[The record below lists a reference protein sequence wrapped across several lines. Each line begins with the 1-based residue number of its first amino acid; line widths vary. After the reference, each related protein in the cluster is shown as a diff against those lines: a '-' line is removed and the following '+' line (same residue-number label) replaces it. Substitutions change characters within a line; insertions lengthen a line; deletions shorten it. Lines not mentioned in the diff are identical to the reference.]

1 MATRG
6 FEFAYMLDGSNAT
19 PVIRDFILGVAADHL
34 IGDLMQVQTD
44 GFIDAVAGSIDE
56 VTCIMQ
62 EYVASADVTAGTTI
76 AKAAIITRG
85 QVWRCSTDATSA
97 ATALIGTVKT
107 WDTVDKN
114 TIDAD
119 DVTNGSMIVAE
130 GSANADTPLAYPS
143 ELDDDGNVI
152 GYVVFSD
159 TTFGNA

>member
-1 MATRG
+1 MASRG

-19 PVIRDFILGVAADHL
+19 PVIRDFVLGVAAAHL
-34 IGDLMQVQTD
+34 VGDLMKVQTD
-44 GFIDAVAGSIDE
+44 GYIDAVAGDIDE
-56 VTCIMQ
+56 VTCVMQ
-62 EYVASADVTAGTTI
+62 EAVAAADITAGTTK
-76 AKAAIITRG
+76 AKAAILTSG
-85 QVWRCSTDATSA
+85 QVWRCSTDATTA

-119 DVTNGSMIVAE
+119 DVTSGSMIVAE
-130 GSANADTPLAYPS
+130 GEPAAAD
-143 ELDDDGNVI
+143 LDDAGNVM

>member
-19 PVIRDFILGVAADHL
+19 PVVRDFILGAAAAHL
-34 IGDLMQVQTD
+34 VGDLMKVQTD

-56 VTCIMQ
+56 VTCVMA
-62 EYVASADVTAGTTI
+62 EAVAAADITAGTTK
-76 AKAAIITRG
+76 AKAYVLDRG
-85 QVWRCSTDATSA
+85 QVWRCSTDAATA
-97 ATALIGTVKT
+97 ATALIGTVKI

-130 GSANADTPLAYPS
+130 GEPSPADIANR
-143 ELDDDGNVI
+143 LDDDGNVI

>member
-1 MATRG
+1 MASIG

-19 PVIRDFILGVAADHL
+19 PLIRDVTLGVAAAHL
-34 IGDLMQVQTD
+34 IGDLMKVQTD
-44 GFIDAVAGSIDE
+44 GFVDAVAGSIDE
-56 VTCIMQ
+56 VTCVMM
-62 EYVASADVTAGTTI
+62 EAVAAADITAGTTK
-76 AKAAIITRG
+76 AKAAIITPN

-97 ATALIGTVKT
+97 ATALFGTIKT

-119 DVTNGSMIVAE
+119 DVTNGSMIVV
-130 GSANADTPLAYPS
+130 DTS
-143 ELDDDGNVI
+143 TLDDEGNVM